1 MKAVRA
7 NADHAA
13 VLEECSTPAPGPGMT
28 LIKTLSAG
36 ICGSDLH
43 TIRRLQSGY
52 AAAETMLGH
61 EVCGVVAELGE
72 GVESAQVGDRV
83 TVEPL
88 HRCGRCLNCLA
99 GRYNVCYEREFV
111 LGNYVDRP
119 GGLAE
124 YFEVPAYC
132 LVPVSETLSDDE
144 GALIEP
150 LAVGVH
156 ALKVARPGFRP
167 TVGVIG
173 AGSIGLAVVMAAA
186 AIGAPHIIVGARHPH
201 QRDAAARLG
210 ATLFVDTGGDTSE
223 EALHRQTNGAPL
235 PDIVVETVGGA
246 EETINVAVN
255 MVRPGGTV
263 AMVGGYWQTSNVDL
277 ETLLMKEVTLTA
289 SNCYSS
295 GRGSSDFEDAMAI
308 IAANPR
314 FVDTMLTHR
323 FALDAATD
331 AFQAALDKSTG
342 SIKVMLSP

>member
-186 AIGAPHIIVGARHPH
+186 AIGAPHIIVGARPPTSA
-201 QRDAAARLG
+201 RRRRAPWRPPCSSIPAATPRKRRCIDNS
-210 ATLFVDTGGDTSE
+210 T
-223 EALHRQTNGAPL
+223 ALHSPISSSKPWAGPKR
-235 PDIVVETVGGA
+235 
-246 EETINVAVN
+246 
-255 MVRPGGTV
+255 RS
-263 AMVGGYWQTSNVDL
+263 TS
-277 ETLLMKEVTLTA
+277 
-289 SNCYSS
+289 
-295 GRGSSDFEDAMAI
+295 R
-308 IAANPR
+308 
-314 FVDTMLTHR
+314 
-323 FALDAATD
+323 
-331 AFQAALDKSTG
+331 
-342 SIKVMLSP
+342 